1 MGPYP
6 YARTGAFDARGCHA
20 TCRMDFGRRTQLKVA
35 TRLYMNVNV
44 NMNSQLISRRHK
56 AAINMAGYLDF

>member
-1 MGPYP
+1 
-6 YARTGAFDARGCHA
+6 
-20 TCRMDFGRRTQLKVA
+20 MDFGRRTQLKVA
-35 TRLYMNVNV
+35 TRPYVNVNVNV

>member
-1 MGPYP
+1 VY
-6 YARTGAFDARGCHA
+6 
-20 TCRMDFGRRTQLKVA
+20 
-35 TRLYMNVNV
+35 VNV

>member
-1 MGPYP
+1 
-6 YARTGAFDARGCHA
+6 
-20 TCRMDFGRRTQLKVA
+20 MDFGRRTQLKVA
-35 TRLYMNVNV
+35 TRPYVNVNVNVNV